1 MPMGFFN
8 ISLIYMPKGFFNLSL
23 IHMPMGL
30 RMGIVLA
37 AGPFVAGIFLT
48 RSHFSGQLTVL

>member
-30 RMGIVLA
+30 RMGIGLA
-37 AGPFVAGIFLT
+37 AGPCVVAGIFLA
-48 RSHFSGQLTVL
+48 RSHF